1 MAQFRPIFLAIGLL
15 LALLGLFQAI
25 PALVDFGFRSPDWQ
39 VFLVSGS
46 ICTFFG
52 ASLALT
58 NRGREGDLTLK
69 SAFILTTASWVVV
82 PGFAALPFVFSD
94 LSLSYTDAYFE
105 AMSGLTT
112 TGSTVITGL
121 EQAPPGILIW
131 RSLLQWLGG
140 IGIIVMAVAI
150 LPMLQIGGMQ
160 LFRMESSETSE
171 KALPRAGQIATVIGG
186 IYLILSVVC
195 AGAYWIAGMTMF
207 DAVAHAMTTI
217 ATGGFSTYDGSV
229 GHFDNVAVDYI
240 ASLFM
245 VIGSLPFL
253 LYFQA
258 IRGRPLLLWRD
269 TQVRTFFAIAMSV
282 IVVLAFWRS
291 LGGESGYWQI
301 LRYCTFNAI
310 SIITG
315 TGYSTTDY
323 GAWGPFS
330 VGVFFFIM
338 MIGGCAGSTSCGIK
352 VFRFQV
358 LAETLRVRMHRQLQP
373 HGVFVPHFNR
383 QPIAD
388 SAIDSVMSFFFL
400 FALSF
405 AVLAVLLASLGLDLM
420 TSLSGAATALA
431 NVGPGLGEVI
441 GPAGTFQPL
450 PDQAK
455 WLLSLGMV
463 LGRLELFTVLVLFTR
478 TFWRA

>member
-1 MAQFRPIFLAIGLL
+1 
-15 LALLGLFQAI
+15 
-25 PALVDFGFRSPDWQ
+25 
-39 VFLVSGS
+39 
-46 ICTFFG
+46 
-52 ASLALT
+52 
-58 NRGREGDLTLK
+58 
-69 SAFILTTASWVVV
+69 
-82 PGFAALPFVFSD
+82 
-94 LSLSYTDAYFE
+94 
-105 AMSGLTT
+105 
-112 TGSTVITGL
+112 
-121 EQAPPGILIW
+121 
-131 RSLLQWLGG
+131 
-140 IGIIVMAVAI
+140 
-150 LPMLQIGGMQ
+150 
-160 LFRMESSETSE
+160 
-171 KALPRAGQIATVIGG
+171 
-186 IYLILSVVC
+186 
-195 AGAYWIAGMTMF
+195 
-207 DAVAHAMTTI
+207 
-217 ATGGFSTYDGSV
+217 
-229 GHFDNVAVDYI
+229 
-240 ASLFM
+240 
-245 VIGSLPFL
+245 
-253 LYFQA
+253 
-258 IRGRPLLLWRD
+258 
-269 TQVRTFFAIAMSV
+269 
-282 IVVLAFWRS
+282 
-291 LGGESGYWQI
+291 
-301 LRYCTFNAI
+301 
-310 SIITG
+310 
-315 TGYSTTDY
+315 
-323 GAWGPFS
+323 
-330 VGVFFFIM
+330 VFFFIM